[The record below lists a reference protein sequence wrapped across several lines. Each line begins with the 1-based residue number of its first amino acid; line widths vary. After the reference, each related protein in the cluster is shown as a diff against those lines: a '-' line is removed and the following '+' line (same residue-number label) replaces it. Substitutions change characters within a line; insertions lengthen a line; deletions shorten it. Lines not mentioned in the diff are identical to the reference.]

1 MATTAQQIA
10 DRAWIQ
16 AQDNNGGT
24 GTRWPSA
31 DMLTRISGAQR
42 EVALNLPI
50 AYVLK
55 ASGTLAAG
63 SRQTLAGMGITN
75 GASIVDLP
83 RNTVGRAITKRERAW
98 MDNARPEW
106 HDETGTKVVHW
117 FFDERDPTACYVY
130 PAVAAGAVDV
140 VYHAI
145 PADLG
150 SLAASLVLA
159 DIYANAVMYFALSLM
174 YAKDLNSIKSQGY
187 ATYYRQLAMQSLGL
201 RDRAVVNT
209 AAQTTAKAQ
218 GEA

>member
-1 MATTAQQIA
+1 MTTAQQIA
-10 DRAWIQ
+10 DKAWIH
-16 AQDNNGGT
+16 AQDNGGP

-31 DMLTRISGAQR
+31 EVLVWINDAQR
-42 EVALNLPI
+42 EVALNLPA

-55 ASGTLAAG
+55 ATGTLVAG

-75 GASIVDLP
+75 GASIVDIP

-117 FFDERDPTACYVY
+117 FYDERDPTACYVY
-130 PAVAAGAVDV
+130 PSVAAGTVDV
-140 VYHAI
+140 VYHAV
-145 PADLG
+145 PADLANM
-150 SLAASLVLA
+150 AASLVLSG
-159 DIYANAVMYFALSLM
+159 IYDNAVLYFTLASM
-174 YAKDLNSIKSQGY
+174 YAKDLNSIKSQGF

-201 RDRAVVNT
+201 RDRAVLNT

-218 GEA
+218 GT

>member
-10 DRAWIQ
+10 DKAWIQ

-31 DMLTRISGAQR
+31 EVLVWINDAQR
-42 EVALNLPI
+42 EVAMNLPA

-55 ASGTLAAG
+55 ATGTLIAG

-75 GASIVDLP
+75 GASIVDIP
-83 RNTVGRAITKRERAW
+83 RNTVGRSITKRERAW

-106 HDETGTKVVHW
+106 HDETATKVVHW
-117 FFDERDPTACYVY
+117 FYDERDPTACYVY
-130 PAVAAGAVDV
+130 PSVAAGTVDV

-145 PADLG
+145 PADLAN
-150 SLAASLVLA
+150 LAASLVLS
-159 DIYANAVMYFALSLM
+159 DIYANAVLYFAMASM
-174 YAKDLNSIKSQGY
+174 YAKDLNSIKSQGF

-201 RDRAVVNT
+201 RDRAVLAT

-218 GEA
+218 GT

>member
-10 DRAWIQ
+10 DKAWIQ

-31 DMLTRISGAQR
+31 EVLVWINDAQR
-42 EVALNLPI
+42 EVAMNLPA

-55 ASGTLAAG
+55 ATGTLIAG

-75 GASIVDLP
+75 GASIVDIP
-83 RNTVGRAITKRERAW
+83 RNTVGRAVTKRERAW
-98 MDNARPEW
+98 MDNTKPEW
-106 HDETGTKVVHW
+106 HDETGLKVVHW
-117 FFDERDPTACYVY
+117 FYDERDPTACYVY
-130 PAVAAGAVDV
+130 PSVAAGTVDV

-145 PADLG
+145 PADLAN
-150 SLAASLVLA
+150 LAASLVLS
-159 DIYANAVMYFALSLM
+159 DIYANAVLYFAMASM

-201 RDRAVVNT
+201 RDRAVLAT

-218 GEA
+218 GT

>member
-10 DRAWIQ
+10 DKAWIQ

-31 DMLTRISGAQR
+31 EVLVWINDAQR
-42 EVALNLPI
+42 EVAMNLPA

-55 ASGTLAAG
+55 ATGTLIAG

-75 GASIVDLP
+75 GASIVDIP

-98 MDNARPEW
+98 MDNAKPEW
-106 HDETGTKVVHW
+106 HDETGLKVVHW
-117 FFDERDPTACYVY
+117 FYDERDPTACYVY
-130 PAVAAGAVDV
+130 PSVAAGTVDV

-145 PADLG
+145 PADLAN
-150 SLAASLVLA
+150 LAASLVLS
-159 DIYANAVMYFALSLM
+159 DIYANAVLYFAMASM

-201 RDRAVVNT
+201 RDRAVLAT

-218 GEA
+218 GT

>member
-1 MATTAQQIA
+1 MATTTQQIA
-10 DRAWIQ
+10 DKAWIQ

-31 DMLTRISGAQR
+31 EVLVWINDAQR
-42 EVALNLPI
+42 EVAMNLPA

-55 ASGTLAAG
+55 ATGTLIAG

-75 GASIVDLP
+75 GASIVDIP

-106 HDETGTKVVHW
+106 HDETSTKVVHW
-117 FFDERDPTACYVY
+117 FYDERDPTACYVY
-130 PAVAAGAVDV
+130 PSVAAGTVDV

-145 PADLG
+145 PADLAN
-150 SLAASLVLA
+150 LAASLVLS
-159 DIYANAVMYFALSLM
+159 DIYANAVLYFTMASM
-174 YAKDLNSIKSQGY
+174 YAKDLNSIKSQGF

-201 RDRAVVNT
+201 RDRAVLAT

-218 GEA
+218 GT